1 MAALTAEKDVPELA
15 SGFSQRMED
24 FGSGTFAASAVFKG
38 ALMVYDPSA
47 QTIEPGGVDTDLIA
61 LGRAEE
67 SATTAEIAAGKKPK
81 IRSGIFAFENST
93 AGDAIANTDAG
104 ATCYIVD
111 DQTVAKTNGTNT
123 RSAAGKIV
131 KVSGGKVYVAVGAY

>member
-1 MAALTAEKDVPELA
+1 MAALTAEKDVLELA

-24 FGSGTFAASAVFKG
+24 FGSGTFLSQAVYKG

-81 IRSGIFAFENST
+81 IRSGIFAFENSS

-104 ATCYIVD
+104 VTCYIVD

-131 KVSGGKVYVAVGAY
+131 KVAGGKVYVAVGAY